1 MISAFDFYV
10 DISDENSKF
19 LFRVVIFIQT
29 FLGWYQSSGGND
41 VIDTGSRDRKRWHV
55 CWRLS
60 SALLI
65 MTLLPCND
73 RPAYWMYAST
83 LKFYLIFVMRPNLS
97 CASTSLNCRS
107 AAELLPI
114 PSLYSGHG
122 TGTRSTGRVAAGDDN
137 NTQTARNPPQIWY
150 PLLSSLCSAQ
160 CPQLHITF
168 HNHRQGASSSWY
180 ELDLATWFP
189 GPKEGCVTWV

>member
-29 FLGWYQSSGGND
+29 LYLGWYQSSGGND
-41 VIDTGSRDRKRWHV
+41 VIDTGPRDRKRWHV

-60 SALLI
+60 FALLI
-65 MTLLPCND
+65 MTLLSFQIHIAIFCHHCELNFLGLN
-73 RPAYWMYAST
+73 YAP
-83 LKFYLIFVMRPNLS
+83 LHHYIVF
-97 CASTSLNCRS
+97 S
-107 AAELLPI
+107 AAELLLI
-114 PSLYSGHG
+114 PRLYTGHG

-150 PLLSSLCSAQ
+150 PLLSALLSVHNFT
-160 CPQLHITF
+160 LHFTIPVRERA
-168 HNHRQGASSSWY
+168 HPGWY

-189 GPKEGCVTWV
+189 GPKEGCVT